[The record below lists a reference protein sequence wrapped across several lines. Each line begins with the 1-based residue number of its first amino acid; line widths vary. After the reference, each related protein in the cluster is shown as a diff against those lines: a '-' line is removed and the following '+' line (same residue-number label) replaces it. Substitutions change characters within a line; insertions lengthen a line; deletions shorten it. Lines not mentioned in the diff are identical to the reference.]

1 MSENSNN
8 ISTIMFISITMSLF
22 LAISGGF
29 TLSLSKEYSKFRN
42 EMGPKIENCIS
53 QNNIKNLFNTPKK
66 IREHNE
72 NKIKNPV
79 LNEVERDHDSESNK
93 SLFGCG
99 ISFIVASVILIIF
112 IAVIFYR
119 FKKYNKGVNLNKMTL
134 VSILFVLLIFGF
146 VNGGIMVHTTNEYK
160 DYNHISIRSEERCIT
175 IDDLTNIAGKYT
187 DNMTDQEKKALDTK
201 AEEELRKLIHGRFE
215 SPEPKESNLNAGVHG
230 LGITIL
236 FMTSC
241 LFIYFIYLVSGMFS
255 GNNTK
260 PRFQPG
266 QAGARSR
273 APTSTQDTA
282 QIQINIT
289 TGSDGKPIVTTNN

>member
-1 MSENSNN
+1 MSKNSND
-8 ISTIMFISITMSLF
+8 ISTIMFITISMTLF

-53 QNNIKNLFNTPKK
+53 QNNIKNLFNTPQK
-66 IREHNE
+66 IRDYNE
-72 NKIKNPV
+72 KQKKNPA
-79 LNEVERDHDSESNK
+79 LNDVERDHDSESNK

-99 ISFIVASVILIIF
+99 ISLIVASVILIIF
-112 IAVIFYR
+112 TAIIFYR
-119 FKKYNKGVNLNKMTL
+119 FKKYNKGVNLNNMTL

-160 DYNHISIRSEERCIT
+160 DFNHISIRSEERCIT

-201 AEEELRKLIHGRFE
+201 AEEELRKLMHGRFE
-215 SPEPKESNLNAGVHG
+215 SPEPKESNLNAGVRG

-236 FMTSC
+236 VMTSC
-241 LFIYFIYLVSGMFS
+241 LFIYFIYLVSDMFS
-255 GNNTK
+255 ESNTQ
-260 PRFQPG
+260 PRYQPARARAQG
-266 QAGARSR
+266 QFP
-273 APTSTQDTA
+273 APA
-282 QIQINIT
+282 QGTGGVTIHINT
-289 TGSDGKPIVTTNN
+289 SDGKPSVTKV